1 MFISQEGEARD
12 DTAPSIEEL
21 VDMED
26 IDILSYMGFEGDQKE
41 IQVRVYIRYGLIW
54 VLIDWK
60 YIL

>member
-1 MFISQEGEARD
+1 MLMSQEGEARD

-26 IDILSYMGFEGDQKE
+26 IDILSYMGFEGDEQYV
-41 IQVRVYIRYGLIW
+41 QVRVYTKYGFSGF
-54 VLIDWK
+54 LIDWK